1 MSNHEQYKRL
11 VEQEDSYWVQ
21 IATVEI
27 CADAII
33 DYLYRCREA
42 FDWMGVKD
50 MLETIYEIEA
60 NMRKELLLLRLEKVM
75 LACEMRQEE
84 RGRIEVK

>member
-11 VEQEDSYWVQ
+11 VEQEDSYRVQ

-33 DYLYRCREA
+33 DYLYRCWEA

-75 LACEMRQEE
+75 LACKMRQEE